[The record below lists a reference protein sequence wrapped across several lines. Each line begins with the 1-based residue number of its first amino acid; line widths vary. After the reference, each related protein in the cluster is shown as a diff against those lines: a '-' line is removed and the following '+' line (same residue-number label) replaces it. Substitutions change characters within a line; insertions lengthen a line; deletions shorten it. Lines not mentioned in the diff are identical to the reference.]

1 MSLVT
6 SLGSLGK
13 ISRLRG
19 DLTSHTASDSAHG
32 ATSDATA
39 SKIVLRDS
47 AGRADVV
54 SPGATDNSNK
64 IATTSWVR
72 GVLGGGGSGVT
83 SLTQGTGISLS
94 SNPLTSTGT
103 ISLASTEVTPGSYT
117 RANITVDQ
125 QGRITAASTSAA
137 TTWNSIAGKPGTFP
151 PSQHSLSSH
160 TGVVTDLSGNWPYTR
175 VSGVPIELVSSD
187 TQTASNVPGIAND
200 LYQPF
205 GSTRYVMP
213 TVVNVVRGGIYR
225 CLVSGYLEYVSG
237 NTGTDLSMQ
246 IVPALRTQDNTGAS
260 PVDHEESSSDE
271 GYRFL
276 TATSGGIFASSSN
289 TPNYVAVGR
298 DYLFEEDVTLAFA
311 VDARIVRSTNQ
322 VYTLT
327 LKLNVYKMPGID

>member
-19 DLTSHTASDSAHG
+19 DLTSHTALDSAHG

-54 SPGATDNSNK
+54 SPGANDDSNK

-151 PSQHSLSSH
+151 PSSHSLDSH
-160 TGVVTDLSGNWPYTR
+160 TGSLSWSNLTKGAVADLIGNWPWSR
-175 VSGVPIELVSSD
+175 VSGRPYTREVTVTFAGDGTATVLGSLPVGSVVFSEPSAYSSD
-187 TQTASNVPGIAND
+187 STGMASIETGIAIAVADNAVLID
-200 LYQPF
+200 RGTFNRNRTYRL
-205 GSTRYVMP
+205 
-213 TVVNVVRGGIYR
+213 TVV
-225 CLVSGYLEYVSG
+225 
-237 NTGTDLSMQ
+237 
-246 IVPALRTQDNTGAS
+246 S
-260 PVDHEESSSDE
+260 P
-271 GYRFL
+271 
-276 TATSGGIFASSSN
+276 
-289 TPNYVAVGR
+289 
-298 DYLFEEDVTLAFA
+298 
-311 VDARIVRSTNQ
+311 
-322 VYTLT
+322 
-327 LKLNVYKMPGID
+327 